1 MTISQIRSR
10 INALK
15 RKFAPELAILKLRRI
30 ADAVSDDWDP
40 SEPPEPADV
49 IGCIA
54 DAGFRLPTFMR
65 LRRYLDHIR
74 RQEDVPE
81 PESIVL
87 QLLPWADNKRYR
99 AFLLRDLPAPTP
111 LV

>member
-1 MTISQIRSR
+1 MTISELRRR

-15 RKFAPELAILKLRRI
+15 RKFAPELAVLKLRRI

-40 SEPPEPADV
+40 SEPPEPHDV
-49 IGCIA
+49 IQRIA
-54 DAGFRLPTFMR
+54 DAGFRLPRFMW
-65 LRRYLDHIR
+65 LRRYLDDIR

-87 QLLPWADNKRYR
+87 QLLPWADHKRYR
-99 AFLLRDLPAPTP
+99 AFLLRDLPATTP
-111 LV
+111 

>member
-30 ADAVSDDWDP
+30 ADAVSNDWDP
-40 SEPPEPADV
+40 SEPPESHDV
-49 IGCIA
+49 IQRIA
-54 DAGFRLPTFMR
+54 DAGFRFPRFMW
-65 LRRYLDHIR
+65 LRRYLDDIR

-87 QLLPWADNKRYR
+87 SLLPWADHKRYR
-99 AFLLRDLPAPTP
+99 ALLLQELPAPAP
-111 LV
+111 